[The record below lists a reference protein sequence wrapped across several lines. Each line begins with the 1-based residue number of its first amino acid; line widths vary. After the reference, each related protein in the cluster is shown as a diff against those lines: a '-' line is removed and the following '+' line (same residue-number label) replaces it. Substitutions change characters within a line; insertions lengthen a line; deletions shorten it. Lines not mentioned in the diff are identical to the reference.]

1 MMLFNKRAL
10 LAGLVVASA
19 ALVQGCVTSYS
30 ENAEGVNFPDIPHS
44 YIEEGTFVDPEAVLR
59 ISRGQTKA
67 QVRHL
72 LADPHFD
79 EGLFGNREW
88 NYIFNFY
95 TDTVPEGY
103 LTCQYQVGFDSDV
116 LVERT
121 HWKNPACADLLVPI
135 EVEEIADDKV
145 VTLSADVLFDFDS
158 DVLRLEGRRSIERF
172 TGVLNSEFVNPK
184 LQVFG
189 FTDRLG
195 DDTYNQGLS
204 ERRAQAVKRVLE
216 ENGVPAYNIRAV
228 GMGESNPVTSCPG
241 VSGTAL
247 KECLQPNRRVEILIT
262 ETQ

>member
-1 MMLFNKRAL
+1 MMIFNKRVL
-10 LAGLVVASA
+10 LAGLVAASA

-30 ENAEGVNFPDIPHS
+30 ENADGVNFPDIPHS

-59 ISRGQTKA
+59 ISRGQTKD
-67 QVRHL
+67 QVRAL

-103 LTCQYQVGFDSDV
+103 MTCQYQVGFNSEV

-121 HWKNPACADLLVPI
+121 HWKNPACADLLVPV

-158 DVLRLEGRRSIERF
+158 DVLRLEGRRSIDRF
-172 TGVLNSEFVNPK
+172 ADVLTAEFKNPR

-195 DDTYNQGLS
+195 DDAYNLKLS
-204 ERRAQAVKRVLE
+204 DRRAAAVKQALI
-216 ENGVPAYNIRAV
+216 ENGVSAYSIQAV
-228 GMGESNPVTSCPG
+228 GKGESNPVASCPG
-241 VSGTAL
+241 VSGNAL

-262 ETQ
+262 EAP

>member
-1 MMLFNKRAL
+1 MLFNKRAL

-19 ALVQGCVTSYS
+19 ALVQGCAISHS
-30 ENAEGVNFPDIPHS
+30 ENAEGVSFPDIQHS

-59 ISRGQTKA
+59 ISRGQTKD
-67 QVRHL
+67 QVRNL

-103 LTCQYQVGFDSDV
+103 MTCQYQVGYDSDV
-116 LVERT
+116 LVEQT
-121 HWKNPACADLLVPI
+121 HWKNPACADLLVPV

-158 DVLRLEGRRSIERF
+158 DVLRLEGRRSIDRF
-172 TGVLNSEFVNPK
+172 AGVLNREFSNPS
-184 LQVFG
+184 LVVSG
-189 FTDRLG
+189 FTDRIG
-195 DDTYNQGLS
+195 KDAYNLALS
-204 ERRAQAVKRVLE
+204 ERRAAAVKQVLV
-216 ENGVPAYNIRAV
+216 ENGVPASRIQAI
-228 GMGESNPVTSCPG
+228 GKGESNPVASCPG
-241 VSGTAL
+241 VGGTAL

-262 ETQ
+262 EGQ